1 MRRLA
6 ESRTT
11 MQRQRIGWIIAIIA
25 TALLSVAVARSAR
38 LPGDVSITGFL
49 QSVAPA
55 DNSWAEALTTS
66 ARIPW
71 NFLLLAVT
79 FILSWLIAGWRA
91 AALAAVCFAGLLL
104 IGPWLQGVI
113 ARPRPSPSL
122 VRVVGSS
129 SGYSFPSI
137 FALTYASTAGYL
149 AVLAWRALAGRTRL
163 VAVLACAL
171 LLIVGGSARVV
182 LGAHWPS
189 DVVASYLIGLVWA
202 ALLISLFLAH
212 KPRRAKS

>member
-1 MRRLA
+1 MK
-6 ESRTT
+6 
-11 MQRQRIGWIIAIIA
+11 RQRIAWIIAVIV
-25 TALLSVAVARSAR
+25 TALLSVAVARSTR

-49 QSVAPA
+49 QSVAPE
-55 DNSWAEALTTS
+55 DYSWAEALTTS
-66 ARIPW
+66 AKIPW

-91 AALAAVCFAGLLL
+91 AALAAICFAGLLL

-137 FALTYASTAGYL
+137 FALTYAATAGYL
-149 AVLAWRALAGRTRL
+149 AILAWHGGAGRTRW
-163 VAVLACAL
+163 VVVLACAL
-171 LLIVGGSARVV
+171 LLIVGGSARIV

-189 DVVASYLIGLVWA
+189 DVVTSYLIGLVWA
-202 ALLISLFLAH
+202 ALLVSLPQAH
-212 KPRRAKS
+212 KPGARAR